1 MNMDIYI
8 VTEFGCDSGYNDM
21 YTPCNSVFEN
31 REEAYKYYTNIKDK
45 IIKEKVDYDIDFWI
59 DYMKKD
65 NNGECIIQ
73 NGMDNNNGAKR
84 PIGVMI
90 KKHLLKK

>member
-1 MNMDIYI
+1 MSIDIDIYI

-21 YTPCNSVFEN
+21 YTPKNSLFKN
-31 REEAYKYYTNIKDK
+31 REDAYKYYTNIKDS

-59 DYMKKD
+59 DYNLKD
-65 NNGECIIQ
+65 NDGECIIQ
-73 NGMDNNNGAKR
+73 KGMDNDGAKR

-90 KKHLLKK
+90 QKYVV